1 MFILI
6 NTVLFIFSILY
17 LGIHWFVDIPLGMLI
32 GSVGALFI
40 HHLQPRIRNDH
51 GSFLKGIDK
60 IKARKHAIIEGA
72 ITLVM
77 FTLILM
83 AINVQT
89 ENSEDRVSFRLGPED
104 STYEIIQEL
113 KYGDEVNSTVKNL
126 DDSLVLEIVYI
137 NVEDSAKAME
147 NGSIDWQYLT
157 TLGDY
162 YVINPGQEIHLTTD
176 TPLFYHLIVMH
187 NPSNSSND
195 ILEVSVVNDYHD
207 NQMWKAII
215 LSIPSLWMTA
225 FVIHRLQRLK
235 LNSRSFVDSSP
246 SHLWLEQE

>member
-1 MFILI
+1 
-6 NTVLFIFSILY
+6 LFIFSILY

-83 AINVQT
+83 AINVQV

-113 KYGDEVNSTVKNL
+113 KYGDEVNSTIKNL
-126 DDSLVLEIVYI
+126 DDSLMLEIVYI

-157 TLGDY
+157 TLGDHY
-162 YVINPGQEIHLTTD
+162 LVNPGQEIHLTTD

-187 NPSNSSND
+187 NPSSNAND
-195 ILEVSVVNDYHD
+195 IIEVSIVNDYHD
-207 NQMWKAII
+207 DQMWKAII